1 MINVNKNERS
11 WAISL
16 ISDINIILENK
27 NWIIKRAGGETTI
40 NTGKSRMFPDVILYG
55 DKEQRKILQGWELKM
70 PDVPIDDNEF
80 VADAKRKANILG
92 LNSCLIFNFT
102 YAVLFIKDETTGD
115 FIITKKWD
123 ETRYIKSREDVYIYK
138 DEWIKLIEKILLD
151 INEYFVTGIFKTNI
165 IGEVISNN
173 LMAEIIN
180 DNQSLVA
187 EELKRQS
194 INNLQIRY
202 YIESWWEEVK
212 QEYLKEEKNEYMAY
226 ARIILLNWINKV
238 IFAHIIKFNHNP
250 AKLIESI
257 DKETSVLDGIK
268 IFNRITSKCDFFNIF
283 SYIKYSEF
291 LPEITWNTIKEFNTF
306 LSNSGILDID
316 INNWHNILENT
327 INSSHRA
334 IIGQYTTPQKLAEI
348 LVRISLKSLHDV
360 CIDPCCGTGTIP
372 NEIIRYKS
380 RDLPIKECYATT
392 YLSDK
397 QSFPLQIANISLTL
411 PESINIPARIF
422 SRDVFE
428 LEIGNNIDIVNP
440 ENGQIIHDKVQ
451 EFDSI
456 ISNLPFIDF
465 CRNNYYKDEREKIV
479 NEICKKVKDE
489 TGLNLSNRCDMY
501 VYIILEVWK
510 LLKNGGNL
518 CVITSNSWLGTDAGR
533 QFYKVVKHYYNIKG
547 VFISG
552 KERWFKN
559 AKIVTTIILL
569 EKKKINENSTNTTS
583 FNIINKTLL
592 ELNDESILRRL
603 VYYNSQKQSKDE
615 QIIKIN
621 NYTQDQ
627 IEDILSMNVS
637 INSLFYNVDWLLEL
651 KHILC
656 PINKYFIPFRGERT
670 GQDDIFYLDNI
681 SEVDENYVD
690 VALKN
695 TRNCKELNAVADSYI
710 FNCDKTLKELEELG
724 HKRTIDYIKRNEAF
738 LNQSVKIKKD
748 KWYMLN
754 IKNKPLLF
762 TGMNPGERLFY
773 GRFTKPTI
781 INQRLIGL
789 MQRNEKI
796 DLDLIHALLNSMIGM
811 FYIEAVGFGRGEGV
825 LDISKD
831 NLGKGYMLNP
841 EKISNE
847 HRKEIID
854 AFEKLKSRD
863 IKSLREEL
871 EEKDRIYFEH
881 CVLSAFKIDN
891 YYDRIKD
898 TIINMQKNRI
908 DNVK

>member
-16 ISDINIILENK
+16 ISDINLILENK
-27 NWIIKRAGGETTI
+27 NWLIKRAGGETTI
-40 NTGKSRMFPDVILYG
+40 SMGKSRMFPDVILYG

-70 PDVPIDDNEF
+70 PDVPIDDTEF

-102 YAVLFIKDETTGD
+102 YAVLFTKDKTTGD
-115 FIITKKWD
+115 YIVTKKWD
-123 ETRYIKSREDVYIYK
+123 ETRYIKSREDVYTYK
-138 DEWIKLIEKILLD
+138 DEWLKLIEKILLD

-173 LMAEIIN
+173 VMSEIIN

-187 EELKRQS
+187 EEIRKQS
-194 INNLQIRY
+194 IIDLQIKY
-202 YIESWWEEVK
+202 YIESWWEDVK
-212 QEYLKEEKNEYMAY
+212 QEYLKEDKNEYMAY
-226 ARIILLNWINKV
+226 ARIILLNWINKI

-250 AKLIESI
+250 AKLVESI
-257 DKETSVLDGIK
+257 DKETSVLDGIE
-268 IFNRITSKCDFFNIF
+268 IFNKITLECDFFNIF
-283 SYIKYSEF
+283 SYMKYSEF
-291 LPEITWNTIKEFNTF
+291 LPDITWNNIKELNEF
-306 LSNSGILDID
+306 LSNNGIQDIEMK
-316 INNWHNILENT
+316 NWHDILENT
-327 INSSHRA
+327 INLSHRA
-334 IIGQYTTPQKLAEI
+334 VIGQYTTPQKLAEI
-348 LVRISLKSLHDV
+348 LVKISLKSLYDV

-372 NEIIRYKS
+372 NEIIKYKNK
-380 RDLPIKECYATT
+380 DLPIRDCYETT

-428 LEIGNNIDIVNP
+428 LEIGDNIDIVNP

-465 CRNNYYKDEREKIV
+465 CRNNYYKEEREKIV
-479 NEICKKVKDE
+479 DEICKKVEKE
-489 TGLNLSNRCDMY
+489 IGLKLSNRCDMY
-501 VYIILEVWK
+501 IYIILQVWK

-518 CVITSNSWLGTDAGR
+518 CVITSNSWLGTDAGK
-533 QFYKVVKHYYNIKG
+533 QFYNVVRYYYNIKE

-569 EKKKINENSTNTTS
+569 EKKNINEVSSNITS
-583 FNIINKTLL
+583 FNIINKTLS
-592 ELNDESILRRL
+592 ELNDEPTLKKLIYSNL
-603 VYYNSQKQSKDE
+603 QKQSEDE
-615 QIIKIN
+615 EIIKIN

-627 IEDILSMNVS
+627 IEDILSMNIS
-637 INSLFYNVDWLLEL
+637 INSLFYNVDWLLEI
-651 KHILC
+651 KDTLC
-656 PINKYFIPFRGERT
+656 PINKYFKPFRGERT
-670 GQDDIFYLDNI
+670 GQDNIFYLNNI
-681 SEVDENYVD
+681 SEVDENYID

-695 TRNCKELNAVADSYI
+695 TRNCKNLNAVADSYI
-710 FNCDKTLKELEELG
+710 FNCDRTIKELEKLG
-724 HKRTIDYIKRNEAF
+724 HQKTINYIKRNEAF

-748 KWYMLN
+748 KWYMLD

-773 GRFTKPTI
+773 GRFDEPTI

-789 MQRNEKI
+789 MEIEEEI
-796 DLDLIHALLNSMIGM
+796 DVDLIHALLNSMIGM

-831 NLGKGYMLNP
+831 NLGKGYMLDP
-841 EKISNE
+841 EKISNKYRE
-847 HRKEIID
+847 EIIN
-854 AFEKLKSRD
+854 AFDKLKSRE
-863 IKSLREEL
+863 IKPLREEL

-881 CVLSAFKIDN
+881 VVLRAFGIDG
-891 YYDRIKD
+891 YYDKIKN

-908 DNVK
+908 DIVK